1 MSLDIS
7 GADKSVQPG
16 AVTILVGKEH
26 PLIMLANALPWAILI
41 SLAMED
47 LKRTT
52 VKGYWWLGR
61 RLLVRVH
68 VAAYILQKI
77 SDFLGGV
84 RHWHQPTGINKT
96 R

>member
-1 MSLDIS
+1 
-7 GADKSVQPG
+7 
-16 AVTILVGKEH
+16 
-26 PLIMLANALPWAILI
+26 
-41 SLAMED
+41 MED

-61 RLLVRVH
+61 RLLVRMH

-84 RHWHQPTGINKT
+84 RHEWHLIKT
-96 R
+96 